1 MKKTYL
7 TPALLAVKL
16 STTGMMAN
24 SPFQFTDDG
33 ESGSGGVNN
42 VNADGAALVKSHSV
56 WDDGWDE

>member
-1 MKKTYL
+1 MI
-7 TPALLAVKL
+7 
-16 STTGMMAN
+16 AN

-42 VNADGAALVKSHSV
+42 VNADGAALVKSHNI